1 MEVLVHIKENES
13 GYLFVV
19 MPNGEKRYILVDVP
33 NTAHYGLLKLGEPI
47 EEIE

>member
-1 MEVLVHIKENES
+1 MYVEIQIGKNES

-33 NTAHYGLLKLGEPI
+33 NTAHYGLLKLGEP
-47 EEIE
+47 ESEGE